1 MLRLWVFIV
10 VMPIAELTAMA
21 RRFHRLARIT
31 SDPVMKER
39 LITLGNDY
47 LEQVDQLMCERKTI
61 QAQAKIEN
69 GANN

>member
-1 MLRLWVFIV
+1 LHLCVFIV

-39 LITLGNDY
+39 LVTLGNDY
-47 LEQVDQLMCERKTI
+47 LEQVDQLKCERRPS
-61 QAQAKIEN
+61 AGKIEN
-69 GANN
+69 EANN